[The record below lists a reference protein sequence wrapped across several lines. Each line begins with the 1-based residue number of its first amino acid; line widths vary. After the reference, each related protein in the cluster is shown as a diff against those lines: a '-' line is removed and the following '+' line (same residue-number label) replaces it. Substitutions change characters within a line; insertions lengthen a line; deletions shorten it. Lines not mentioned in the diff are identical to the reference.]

1 MTGLPP
7 TRTPEEI
14 GPSILGRSGW
24 WVREQCRRG
33 LFPHIRAAGAIRF
46 TDAHVAE
53 IIRLLEQRPD
63 QQGQQSR
70 GTAARR
76 PVKPPASAQVVTQ
89 LRARPPRRARG
100 T

>member
-1 MTGLPP
+1 VTGLPP

-14 GPSILGRSGW
+14 GPSVLGRSGW

-53 IIRLLEQRPD
+53 IILLLEQRPD
-63 QQGQQSR
+63 QQGQQPR
-70 GTAARR
+70 GTTARR
-76 PVKPPASAQVVTQ
+76 SAKPLATGQSVTQ
-89 LRARPPRRARG
+89 LRARPPRRTRG